1 MVTSDVASLLAS
13 VVGGAGLR
21 EARFRLGLDADSS
34 SCKNAAPRCSA
45 DRAPPSPAR
54 LRLSTAALRPC
65 AAPLMSL
72 WAARP
77 AGPPA
82 PISAVEPRSE
92 EEAPLPAAEED
103 EEEDDDD
110 EAELS
115 ESRAQEVVPLGAGS
129 EAAPEDEPTS
139 SARGPHRYTLAARQR
154 KTGGTERRSAGS
166 PGSPELRP
174 RRRSPGL
181 LPAPAARQPPPAG
194 RQLLGRD
201 PWLSKQAG
209 SIVIEICLWRWCGAD
224 LAGGCSAAA
233 TLLQR
238 LRELGAGGVARSLL
252 RGPCRAAVSERQPLA
267 RRERRRLAVR
277 QGPVGSYPESRPY
290 LAPWRG
296 ALEAEPCSAPE
307 LRRAASTFAAAS
319 ATARAVH
326 QTRRAPSPRTKRR
339 RRRRP
344 GDRRG
349 AEVWGRGK
357 AHAESCRAV
366 AFLHGGAALVSASV
380 DRSILTTDVA
390 SGKPVARL
398 LDAHGAPVNRVVA
411 LSETTLG
418 SGDDDGGVKVWDTRQ
433 QLCCS
438 AFDKVHSD
446 YVTDFEPVMA
456 TQQLLSVRRREPR
469 EKSAPGKAYLLIGK
483 SSFGQVD
490 ATSEFADDELL
501 SVVHLKGRAKKVV
514 CGTTGGPLLLYSW
527 GHIEDC
533 SDRFVGHPTSVDTM
547 LKIDEE
553 TLVTGSSDGFI
564 RLISV
569 LPNKILDVIGEHD
582 DFPVERLALSCDGA
596 VLASA
601 SHEIIKLWDV
611 TDVMGG
617 GGAVREE
624 EQREEAGELSGG
636 LSSSSSQ
643 MGPGELMRQDAEGS
657 DEDAGRHWRLRP
669 NASRRPFPVVRAG
682 MSQAS
687 ALVGTASL
695 GKKVGMS
702 PMGSE
707 RRRGATTGRAPSFP
721 PSRNV
726 RPPATGRGARS
737 PTERRV
743 APRAPPPG
751 QARGV
756 PAPSSVP
763 PEQQAAA
770 AAAAMVAI
778 SGLVTSIVTSLLIF
792 LALWLAFTLLV
803 RRPGNAVVYY
813 PARLLKGDGTPP
825 GYRSQGPFTWLRQ
838 AWAATDDEVIAYG
851 GLDGYVYIRMFRT
864 CVYILLWA
872 SAYCLIVLIPI
883 CATSHYYR
891 DFNRTQ
897 SDNNRKLKYN
907 DFDLLS
913 MGNIPKG
920 SSKIWAFAI
929 GAYWVTLGTIYFCHK
944 AYADVTRL
952 RAGYQGTSQARP
964 EQYAILVRD
973 IPKPDGKE
981 LHEDYVNSFFT
992 RLFPK
997 SFLYS
1002 IMATKIKKVEK
1013 IWKKLDKAKRK
1024 LAHAEAVYHDSKSNG
1039 KRPMHKT
1046 GQWGLWGKK
1055 VDSIEYWTEE
1065 IATLTPQL
1073 EEAQQFAHEEQTV
1086 RAAFV
1091 FFSNRGDAAAASQS
1105 MLSEKVDAWQAIP
1118 APEPREIIWG
1128 NVAMPLY
1135 QRTVREL
1142 IVYGITFLIIVFY
1155 MIPIGLVS
1163 AFTTLD
1169 NLEKNLGFLKSV
1181 LNISVVKAIL
1191 NAYLPQ
1197 LALIIFLALL
1207 PNLLL
1212 FLSKLEGIAAQSHLE
1227 RAAAGKFFYFNVF
1240 NVFLGVTLA
1249 GSLFNSLKQIVKNPS
1264 SVINLLGSALP
1275 QNATF
1280 FISFIA
1286 LKFLVG
1292 YGLSLSRV
1300 VPLIIF
1306 HLKRRFLCKTEQEL
1320 KDAWDPQAIQYHT
1333 AVPNDLLIIMLAL
1346 CYCVIS
1352 PLILPFAFAYFA
1364 IGYFVQKNAALNVQE
1379 PDYESAGRMWPH
1391 IHARILA
1398 SLLIAHITFLGYF
1411 GILQFKGTPILAP
1424 LPIITLVYWRYTRI
1438 RFYPAYCYTPLD
1450 TAQSEVASPPAREE
1464 LAEAFTA
1471 PSMLKGGGFDH
1482 QEGTT
1487 RSHPFAEGGT
1497 LEEDPGKIPP
1507 V

>member
-1 MVTSDVASLLAS
+1 M
-13 VVGGAGLR
+13 
-21 EARFRLGLDADSS
+21 
-34 SCKNAAPRCSA
+34 
-45 DRAPPSPAR
+45 
-54 LRLSTAALRPC
+54 LS
-65 AAPLMSL
+65 
-72 WAARP
+72 
-77 AGPPA
+77 
-82 PISAVEPRSE
+82 
-92 EEAPLPAAEED
+92 
-103 EEEDDDD
+103 
-110 EAELS
+110 
-115 ESRAQEVVPLGAGS
+115 
-129 EAAPEDEPTS
+129 
-139 SARGPHRYTLAARQR
+139 
-154 KTGGTERRSAGS
+154 
-166 PGSPELRP
+166 
-174 RRRSPGL
+174 
-181 LPAPAARQPPPAG
+181 PPAG
-194 RQLLGRD
+194 EGR
-201 PWLSKQAG
+201 
-209 SIVIEICLWRWCGAD
+209 R
-224 LAGGCSAAA
+224 
-233 TLLQR
+233 
-238 LRELGAGGVARSLL
+238 
-252 RGPCRAAVSERQPLA
+252 
-267 RRERRRLAVR
+267 
-277 QGPVGSYPESRPY
+277 
-290 LAPWRG
+290 
-296 ALEAEPCSAPE
+296 
-307 LRRAASTFAAAS
+307 
-319 ATARAVH
+319 
-326 QTRRAPSPRTKRR
+326 
-339 RRRRP
+339 
-344 GDRRG
+344 
-349 AEVWGRGK
+349 VWGRGK

-398 LDAHGAPVNRVVA
+398 PDAHGAPVNRVVA

-433 QLCCS
+433 HRCCS

-456 TQQLLSVRRREPR
+456 TQQLLSV
-469 EKSAPGKAYLLIGK
+469 
-483 SSFGQVD
+483 D
-490 ATSEFADDELL
+490 ARSEFADDELL
-501 SVVHLKGRAKKVV
+501 SVVHLKLTK
-514 CGTTGGPLLLYSW
+514 TNFLFLSS
-527 GHIEDC
+527 

-582 DFPVERLALSCDGA
+582 GFPVERLTLSCDGA

-611 TDVMGG
+611 TDAMGG
-617 GGAVREE
+617 GGAVGEE
-624 EQREEAGELSGG
+624 EQIEEAGELSGG

-643 MGPGELMRQDAEGS
+643 MGPGESMRQDVEGS
-657 DEDAGRHWRLRP
+657 DEDG
-669 NASRRPFPVVRAG
+669 
-682 MSQAS
+682 
-687 ALVGTASL
+687 
-695 GKKVGMS
+695 
-702 PMGSE
+702 E
-707 RRRGATTGRAPSFP
+707 
-721 PSRNV
+721 
-726 RPPATGRGARS
+726 
-737 PTERRV
+737 
-743 APRAPPPG
+743 
-751 QARGV
+751 
-756 PAPSSVP
+756 
-763 PEQQAAA
+763 
-770 AAAAMVAI
+770 
-778 SGLVTSIVTSLLIF
+778 
-792 LALWLAFTLLV
+792 
-803 RRPGNAVVYY
+803 
-813 PARLLKGDGTPP
+813 GDGPPP
-825 GYRSQGPFTWLRQ
+825 GYRSQGPFTWLRH

-872 SAYCLIVLIPI
+872 SAYCLVVLIPI

-907 DFDLLS
+907 AFDLLS

-952 RAGYQGTSQARP
+952 RAAYQGTGQARP

-1002 IMATKIKKVEK
+1002 IMATKINKVEK

-1024 LAHAEAVYHDSKSNG
+1024 LAHAEAVYNDSKSNG

-1169 NLEKNLGFLKSV
+1169 NLEKSLGFLKSV

-1292 YGLSLSRV
+1292 YGLSLSRL

-1364 IGYFVQKNAALNVQE
+1364 IGYFIQKNAALNVQE

-1398 SLLIAHITFLGYF
+1398 SLLIAHVTFLGYF
-1411 GILQFKGTPILAP
+1411 GILQFKSTPILAP

-1450 TAQSEVASPPAREE
+1450 TAQAEVARPPAREE

-1487 RSHPFAEGGT
+1487 RSHPFAQGGA
-1497 LEEDPGKIPP
+1497 LEQEPGKIPP